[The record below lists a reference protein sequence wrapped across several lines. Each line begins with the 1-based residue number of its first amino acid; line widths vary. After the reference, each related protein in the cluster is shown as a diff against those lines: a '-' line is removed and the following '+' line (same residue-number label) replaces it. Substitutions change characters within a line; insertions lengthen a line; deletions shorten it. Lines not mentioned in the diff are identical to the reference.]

1 MKNTENKEIDLLKI
15 FHSFLEYKWLILSV
29 TMGFALLGITYA
41 LLAAPTYMANATVQV
56 EEKGSGMLSGFS
68 SIFEQES
75 SAETEISVIRSRLV
89 LAKTVDELN
98 LTTNVKPV
106 YSLPIISKGIK
117 KLSDSLPD
125 VAISQFVPES
135 EEFEKVVLEIAEN
148 NGYRLY
154 KEDGA
159 TLLLEGAI
167 NRSYE
172 NNDFKIKVDIL
183 KGDVGQRFEIKKLS
197 EQEAVENLQK
207 DVKVAAKGKQTGIID
222 VSVSGENQR
231 EIKNIVRSVTDN
243 YLLQHISR
251 NSEDATRSLEFLKN
265 RLPEVRE
272 KLRESEESLNQY
284 REENNSVD
292 LNLEARS
299 YLDTLVRLDADLNEL
314 AIKEAEISQR
324 YTKRHPAYS
333 ALLRQKQALIN
344 EKARVTKDMESLPAT
359 QKDVVSLTRDLEVD
373 QQIYIQLSNK
383 VQELD
388 VLKAGVV
395 GNVRILDTAQVL
407 PEPIAPNKP
416 IVVLASTLLG
426 FLLALAYTLTRGLF
440 NKGIETTS
448 QVDEIGMTTYA
459 TIPFSQNQPY
469 FTLDLFKRQGKRD
482 VSLLSEK
489 EPSDLSVEALRS
501 LRTGLHFA
509 MLGAPNNI
517 LMISGTLS
525 GVGKSFISG
534 NLANVIAKTDKRVLI
549 IDADLR
555 RSYLH
560 YTLDVNNDIG
570 MTEGLSNPTVPFES
584 LVTPTKY
591 AKLDIITR
599 GKAAVNPSEL
609 LMSAR
614 CEALMKW
621 ASENYD
627 LVIVDTPPV
636 LMVTDAAIMGRYAG
650 TVLLVGR
657 FGQTKLKEIEL
668 SKKRFEQAGVE
679 VKGFILNGVKRK
691 ASNEYEYYHYDY
703 KTA

>member
-125 VAISQFVPES
+125 VAVSQFIPES
-135 EEFEKVVLEIAEN
+135 EEFENVVLEIAEN

-299 YLDTLVRLDADLNEL
+299 YLDTLVRLDSDLNEL

-459 TIPFSQNQPY
+459 TIPFSQNQPQ
-469 FTLDLFKRQGKRD
+469 FALDLFKRQGKRD

-525 GVGKSFISG
+525 GVGKGFISS

-570 MTEGLSNPTVPFES
+570 MTDGLSNPAVPFES
-584 LVTPTKY
+584 LVKPTKY